1 MENRGRLSDLTKEN
15 IREPWLITGHA
26 SETRPH
32 FQEEGDVRLC
42 AEQSSFSQAYFVS
55 LDFPTSSK
63 CKFIELEKLQTRS

>member
-42 AEQSSFSQAYFVS
+42 EEQ
-55 LDFPTSSK
+55 
-63 CKFIELEKLQTRS
+63 